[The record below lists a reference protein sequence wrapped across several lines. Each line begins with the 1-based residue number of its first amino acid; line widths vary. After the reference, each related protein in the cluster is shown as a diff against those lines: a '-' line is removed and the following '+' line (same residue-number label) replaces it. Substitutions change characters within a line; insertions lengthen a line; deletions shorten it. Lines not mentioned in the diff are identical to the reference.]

1 MILEKLIELLA
12 DYKDLDPKDITA
24 DTTLQ
29 EMEFDSLDIA
39 DVLMQIDDEFGVEIE
54 TSEQLETVGQ
64 VAQIIESRKDA

>member
-1 MILEKLIELLA
+1 MVLEKLIELLA

-24 DTTLQ
+24 DTTLK

-54 TSEQLETVGQ
+54 TSEHMETVGQ
-64 VAQIIESRKDA
+64 VAALIESKK